1 MWTLSPLPGM
11 ALNFLLTGLQEPT
24 PYDKLY
30 DSLIIMLNV
39 GAQYDLNYRNLDPS
53 TRLTNLGLCAIQYSF
68 GCVWR
73 VVLQLP
79 PSVRSLQLW
88 SMADV
93 RQFDNARAL
102 HYSVWISRIASNK
115 WFYIWIKD
123 ALAKLLQ
130 SDPNLK
136 PEPFLKSVAKTANS
150 VTFNIQLLKHLML
163 RQFTAVK
170 CCASSSDIVP
180 LDGMPVLFDMF
191 AMDVLCA
198 KTHISLDSCYNINE
212 TPSSVAGGQSVYG
225 TNIEAKQA
233 SIELLPSILNL
244 VSCHLSCARSS
255 IIHQMVNEDA
265 LQGIQTVPKLL
276 NAYNSILKMTSSK
289 CNTKLIQLTLQLAT
303 HLPRNL
309 MKVLVKWN
317 MIPVD
322 SHHWRGDHSSSPV
335 PYESYLSSIQSQHF
349 SAFSPS
355 LSTSFNANVNLKH
368 FINTLLKF
376 AEDLYQWSDNKYT
389 EDFMR
394 VMLSLQLDSTCE
406 SFAAYGLNQLDCVF
420 GSKDSDNFVSAL
432 YVEALTNAYD
442 LLINFSNKEC
452 CVEEKI
458 LIECMKFMESL
469 LDSTAGQ
476 SALERFFCEDD
487 TKDIVQLLMSA
498 SNESLSSAYSTR
510 VLKFFSKLFQI
521 TEKNPDTISLIR
533 LCTSLSKLSRLSRPD
548 NTILQTWLSKVL
560 CERPDGDSTLIVANQ
575 ENRVLLQSL
584 TSYIV
589 KETSA
594 VDEEVASAFLSA
606 LIPMGSQILSSTSE
620 VLVFSELLQIM
631 ITLAGAGS
639 GAGHLELVRAVV
651 GWLDT
656 CKRYLSQKDVIEKL
670 QNNVNTGRH
679 QMIIESTCHMLSY
692 LADIYDALELLTDS
706 CDRSQTPD
714 GEQVGPM
721 DDDWVDEIPCP
732 DEDESLGEDSDEESL
747 CNKLCTFTTTQ
758 KEFMNQHW
766 YHCHTCKMID
776 GVGVC
781 TICAKVCHKDH
792 DVTYAK
798 YGSFF
803 CDCGAKED
811 GSCIALAKR
820 SSNSES
826 NNYSLRDAYPM
837 ETVLPSSLRR
847 PSSPSMD
854 KSKSQLESS

>member
-1 MWTLSPLPGM
+1 M

-30 DSLIIMLNV
+30 DSLITLLNV
-39 GAQYDLNYRNLDPS
+39 GAQYDMNYRNIEANS
-53 TRLTNLGLCAIQYSF
+53 RLTNLGLCAIQYTF
-68 GCVWR
+68 NTIWR

-93 RQFDNARAL
+93 RQFDNSRAI

-123 ALAKLLQ
+123 ALTKLLQ
-130 SDPNLK
+130 NDPNLK
-136 PEPFLKSVAKTANS
+136 AEPFLKSVAKTANS
-150 VTFNIQLLKHLML
+150 VAFNIQLLKHLML
-163 RQFTAVK
+163 RQFSAVK
-170 CCASSSDIVP
+170 CNANSSEIVAMN
-180 LDGMPVLFDMF
+180 GMPLLFDMF
-191 AMDVLCA
+191 ALDVLCA

-212 TPSSVAGGQSVYG
+212 TSPSGSSAHSVYG
-225 TNIEAKQA
+225 TNLEAKQA
-233 SIELLPSILNL
+233 STELLPSVLNL
-244 VSCHLSCARSS
+244 ASCHMSCARSS

-265 LQGIQTVPKLL
+265 LQGIQTVPELL
-276 NAYNSILKMTSSK
+276 KAYNSILKITSSK
-289 CNTKLIQLTLQLAT
+289 VNSKLIQLTLQLAT

-317 MIPVD
+317 LISIETP
-322 SHHWRGDHSSSPV
+322 HWRGDHTSSPMTA
-335 PYESYLSSIQSQHF
+335 ESYISNIQNHHF
-349 SAFSPS
+349 SSFSPS
-355 LSTSFNANVNLKH
+355 LSTPFNSNVNLKH
-368 FINTLLKF
+368 FISTLLKF

-389 EDFMR
+389 EDFIR
-394 VMLSLQLDSTCE
+394 VMMSLQLDITCE
-406 SFAAYGLNQLDCVF
+406 SFANYGLNQLDSSF
-420 GSKDSDNFVSAL
+420 GSKDSDNFLSAL
-432 YVEALTNAYD
+432 YVEALTHAYD
-442 LLINFSNKEC
+442 LLINYSNKEC

-469 LDSTAGQ
+469 LDSSAGQ

-487 TKDIVQLLMSA
+487 SKDIVQLLMSA
-498 SNESLSSAYSTR
+498 SNDSLSSAYSTR
-510 VLKFFSKLFQI
+510 VLKFFSKLFQH

-533 LCTSLSKLSRLSRPD
+533 LCTSLSKLSRVSRPD

-560 CERPDGDSTLIVANQ
+560 CERPDGDPTIIVANQ

-589 KETSA
+589 KDTSA

-639 GAGHLELVRAVV
+639 GSGHLELVKAVIN
-651 GWLDT
+651 WLDT

-670 QNNVNTGRH
+670 QNNVSTGRH
-679 QMIIESTCHMLSY
+679 QMMIESTCHMLSY
-692 LADIYDALELLTDS
+692 LADIYDALELLSDS
-706 CDRSQTPD
+706 SGGRSQTPD
-714 GEQVGPM
+714 GEGIGPM
-721 DDDWVDEIPCP
+721 DDDWVEEIPCP
-732 DEDESLGEDSDEESL
+732 DEDESLAEDSDEESL

-803 CDCGAKED
+803 CDCGAKDD
-811 GSCIALAKR
+811 GSCLALTKR
-820 SSNSES
+820 SSNMES
-826 NNYSLRDAYPM
+826 NNYSMRDAYPI
-837 ETVLPSSLRR
+837 ESVLPSSLRR
-847 PSSPSMD
+847 PSSPSME
-854 KSKSQLESS
+854 KSM